1 MGFVGASEG
10 PVAFEYVAEVNECLE
25 GEEGILLVLEDGDEG
40 DEEGNGVFLEFDEE
54 LVCAFAGVGGGGGA
68 VEAVE
73 ALGDGGFV
81 DGGRGLVGLHG
92 KRNLI
97 ATNCRF

>member
-1 MGFVGASEG
+1 M
-10 PVAFEYVAEVNECLE
+10 
-25 GEEGILLVLEDGDEG
+25 
-40 DEEGNGVFLEFDEE
+40 

-73 ALGDGGFV
+73 ALGDGGLV